1 MQTQTDQ
8 ASYEIAIQQYNKAI
22 KELPTFAQAYNYRGL
37 LMGIQARLTAPLR
50 TLTRRYN
57 SKKTML
63 KPIAIAVV
71 LIASKVTMIAPSKIV
86 IQQYDWI
93 PVCQRHTTIA
103 G

>member
-22 KELPTFAQAYNYRGL
+22 KELPTFAQAYNYRGIAYGNTGEIDVL
-37 LMGIQARLTAPLR
+37 LR

-71 LIASKVTMIAPSKIV
+71 SIASKVNMTAPSKTATW
-86 IQQYDWI
+86 Q
-93 PVCQRHTTIA
+93 
-103 G
+103 